1 MASQNIC
8 QPIIQNNIRAK
19 TKKRCT
25 QWTSVT
31 AGRQRLSLWRHRFES
46 NDYHKRQSPHEGET
60 AFVAPTG
67 GFEPLACRLEDQ
79 KGGISRSSA
88 EVCRRPGR
96 LDF

>member
-31 AGRQRLSLWRHRFES
+31 GGRQRLSLWRHRFES

-67 GFEPLACRLEDQ
+67 GFEPLACRL
-79 KGGISRSSA
+79 GVLVGLLS
-88 EVCRRPGR
+88 
-96 LDF
+96 